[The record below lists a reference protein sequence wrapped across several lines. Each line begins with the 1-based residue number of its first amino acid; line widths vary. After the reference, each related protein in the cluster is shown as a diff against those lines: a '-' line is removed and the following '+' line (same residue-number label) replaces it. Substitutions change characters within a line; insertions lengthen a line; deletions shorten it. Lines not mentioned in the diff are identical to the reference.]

1 MNTEILTKLMGQ
13 LLAARKQYRLVP
25 DETTHAE
32 LLAAFSATA
41 KEWFFC
47 THQAIKDIGQAESSL
62 ESNAPDSEIE
72 LSEEWKQAKMKQKAT
87 IELGKLFRL
96 NQQEGGD

>member
-1 MNTEILTKLMGQ
+1 MNTETLTTLMGQ
-13 LLAARKQYRLVP
+13 LLAAREQYRLVP

-32 LLAAFSATA
+32 LLAAFSAAA

-47 THQAIKDIGQAESSL
+47 TQQAIKNVGQVESSL
-62 ESNAPDSEIE
+62 ESNASDGEIE
-72 LSEEWKQAKMKQKAT
+72 LFEEWKQAKMKQKAT

-96 NQQEGGD
+96 NQQEGDD